1 MLPTTRR
8 PLVSLLIP
16 LVLTGIATS
25 ARAQREMTQDRAAG
39 AATITVEKCKEWLGT
54 LASPE
59 FEGRGTG
66 QPGFQKAADYVAA
79 HFKALGLEAR
89 GADGTY
95 FQHVPWL
102 GTKVKIEQTFLS
114 FEGGGESLR
123 IPAERLGG
131 TATAALSATGDVVL
145 LVVRA
150 PEPQQSQQGQSE
162 GQRGRV
168 RLELP
173 KIEGLDALDVKGKFV
188 VAFVQTTESTSGNVP
203 ATRFAVQQALQGKE
217 PAALVFAYEAAQK
230 GGLRGGRSGGGR
242 GAGNPALAGAR
253 RAPPDVA
260 FGGKDL
266 DALLKMAGKDATV
279 LAGAAAATLVPLSVK
294 ATLELAVAEEKL
306 PAMNVFGVLPGSDG
320 KLKDEYVVIGSH
332 LDHLGRRG
340 DQYFPGADDDGSG
353 TTGVMAVSQM
363 FAKNPT
369 RPARSIL
376 FVCFAGEEAGL
387 IGSRF
392 FADNCPIPLAS
403 IASELQMDMIGRREE
418 EAMDGGRQV
427 NIGETA
433 DQNLNSL
440 HLVGTQKLAPALH
453 ALCLARN
460 ETAAFDIEYDQEDM
474 FGRSD
479 HANFARKGVPVAFF
493 FTGLHRDYH
502 QVTDTPDKID
512 FPKLLRVARYVYDI
526 AFELGSPIQRPEI
539 DPKLWA
545 RMQGKSSEKPAAPMM
560 QTPTA
565 GDKDE
570 KGGKDK

>member
-1 MLPTTRR
+1 MPTSFR
-8 PLVSLLIP
+8 PASSLLIP
-16 LVLTGIATS
+16 LVLLAAS
-25 ARAQREMTQDRAAG
+25 ARAQREMTKDRAPG
-39 AATITVEKCKEWLGT
+39 AETITVEKCKEWLGT

-66 QPGFQKAADYVAA
+66 QPGFQKAADFVAA

-89 GADGTY
+89 GENGTY
-95 FQHVPWL
+95 FQHVPWS
-102 GTKVKIEQTFLS
+102 GTKVKAEQTFLS
-114 FEGGGESLR
+114 FEAGGETLR

-131 TATAALSATGDVVL
+131 TASTALSANGDVVL

-150 PEPQQSQQGQSE
+150 PEPAQGQQSRRGGVRFDVPQIQGL
-162 GQRGRV
+162 GD
-168 RLELP
+168 LE
-173 KIEGLDALDVKGKFV
+173 VKDKFV
-188 VAFVQTTESTSGNVP
+188 VAFVQTTEATRASAVG
-203 ATRFAVQQALQGKE
+203 TRFAVQQAMQGKE

-230 GGLRGGRSGGGR
+230 GGLSGGRSGGGR
-242 GAGNPALAGAR
+242 GAGNLATAGAR

-266 DALLKMAGKDATV
+266 DALLKMAGKDTTALT
-279 LAGAAAATLVPLSVK
+279 GAAAATLVELPVK
-294 ATLELAVAEEKL
+294 AKLELAVGEEKL
-306 PAMNVFGVLPGSDG
+306 PAMNVFAVLPGSDG

-332 LDHLGRRG
+332 LDHLGRRSE
-340 DQYFPGADDDGSG
+340 QYFPGADDDGSG

-376 FVCFAGEEAGL
+376 FVCFAGEEVNL
-387 IGSRF
+387 TGSRF
-392 FADNCPIPLAS
+392 FAENPPIPLAS

-418 EAMDGGRQV
+418 EAMDGPRQV
-427 NIGETA
+427 NIGEKA
-433 DQNLNSL
+433 EQNLNSL

-453 ALCLARN
+453 ALCLVKN
-460 ETAAFDIEYDQEDM
+460 EVAAFDLEYDQEDM

-526 AFELGSPIQRPEI
+526 GFELASPIQRPEI

-545 RMQGKSSEKPAAPMM
+545 KMQGKSSEKPAAPMM
-560 QTPTA
+560 EA
-565 GDKDE
+565 SGDKDE
-570 KGGKDK
+570 KGGK